1 MLCTLNCC
9 LSVAIYAVA
18 SSRLLPFINGHLS
31 CAIEKTIPF
40 INGQPCCNLLLYCS
54 CAYSVVI
61 SCVLVNTA
69 LINGHLYCPYQWSS
83 ILPLS
88 MVIYAACQRS
98 YIMPL
103 SKAVY
108 TSLVEGHV
116 YCILPL
122 LEVIYTALIKGH
134 LYTPLSKAVYTALVE
149 GHINLYSPCQ
159 RSY

>member
-1 MLCTLNCC
+1 MSLWQDANAIPIIHGLYQGHSMLCTLNRGHSMLCTLNCC

-69 LINGHLYCPYQWSS
+69 LINGHQYYLCQRSS

-88 MVIYAACQRS
+88 MVIY
-98 YIMPL
+98 
-103 SKAVY
+103 
-108 TSLVEGHV
+108 
-116 YCILPL
+116 
-122 LEVIYTALIKGH
+122 TALVNGH
-134 LYTPLSKAVYTALVE
+134 LYCPCQWSSMLLVK
-149 GHINLYSPCQ
+149 GHI
-159 RSY
+159 